1 MSESKEGS
9 DRRTA
14 ESNARDRR
22 TVILLQLRAPMMS
35 FGGPV
40 VDSVGRTYR
49 IPKLSMITGLIGNA
63 LGIDKSEFGRLE
75 ALQRQVEYGIRVD
88 SEGEVVR
95 DFQIADLGQE
105 KMLSANAWTTKGRT
119 QPRTGSVKEGK
130 VIQRKK
136 YLADAQYTVAV
147 YLRQEGST
155 ARSRAT
161 GEKAEERWEEER
173 EAEDGGEEHNGF
185 TTEEV
190 EEALQYPAR
199 TLYIGRKTCIPS
211 APIYGGSIQ
220 AKSVESALA
229 ADGSYD
235 GWVPMSPED
244 FEDPSVEM
252 LRMDGR
258 KDWRN
263 NTHTG
268 AQHLKRVRL

>member
-1 MSESKEGS
+1 MKI
-9 DRRTA
+9 
-14 ESNARDRR
+14 
-22 TVILLQLRAPMMS
+22 ILLQLRAPVMS

-63 LGIDKSEFGRLE
+63 LGIDKAEFGRLE
-75 ALQRQVEYGIRVD
+75 ALQRQVQYGIRVD

-105 KMLSANAWTTKGRT
+105 KMLSGNAWTTKGRT

-147 YLRQEGST
+147 YLGQEGST

-161 GEKAEERWEEER
+161 GEKAEER

-244 FEDPSVEM
+244 FEDPSVEI